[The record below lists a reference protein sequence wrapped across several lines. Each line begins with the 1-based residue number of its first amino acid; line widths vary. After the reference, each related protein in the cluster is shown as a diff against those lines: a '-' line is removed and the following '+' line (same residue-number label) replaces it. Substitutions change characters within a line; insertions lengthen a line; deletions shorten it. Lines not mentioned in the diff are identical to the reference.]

1 MKNIHKRTHG
11 RIRRHDTGIRLI
23 YENEECGQSIRS
35 DVFDNEPFSERFCFV
50 VGRSVV
56 QMLSSRL
63 VHGTLRAWRD
73 GTHARYH
80 DEQQSDVHSGKNKR
94 TLMLP
99 LKRWR
104 ISNSGVK

>member
-1 MKNIHKRTHG
+1 M
-11 RIRRHDTGIRLI
+11 
-23 YENEECGQSIRS
+23 
-35 DVFDNEPFSERFCFV
+35 
-50 VGRSVV
+50 
-56 QMLSSRL
+56 QMLSSSL
-63 VHGTLRAWRD
+63 VHGTLRARRD

-104 ISNSGVK
+104 IPNSGVNKWCNNANRTPDTGTSMHSLYGVHASFMLT